1 MEELVDSPERKAL
14 IAAGRLGGA
23 IHLPWKH
30 PERQAA
36 MNEYFRL
43 RKQLKASKPKARRKT
58 KSKPLELSQTELMA
72 KRVANDLKQVADTL
86 PTGDESRINMLS
98 DRLDIVNEFKLK

>member
-1 MEELVDSPERKAL
+1 
-14 IAAGRLGGA
+14 
-23 IHLPWKH
+23 
-30 PERQAA
+30 
-36 MNEYFRL
+36 
-43 RKQLKASKPKARRKT
+43 
-58 KSKPLELSQTELMA
+58 MA